1 MRILKIQFK
10 NLNSLAGE
18 WAIDLTHPAYVSNG
32 IFAITGPTGAGKTTI
47 LDAICLALYGRTPRL
62 NKVTKSGN
70 EIMSR
75 QTGECYAEV
84 TFETKAGRFRCHWA
98 QHRARKKPDGD
109 LQSPKHEIADADS
122 GEVLENKISQVS
134 RRIEEVTGMD
144 FDRFTRSMLLAQGGF
159 DIFLKADAGERAP
172 ILEQITGTEIYSRI
186 SIRVHER
193 RSEERGRLET
203 LMAELD
209 GMQLLDEEEEEKLK
223 TSLEQKVVKDTELSG
238 QIVQKKQAIAWL
250 DGITWLEKELNQL
263 ETQKREQQVRLE
275 NFAPRQEKLD
285 RANRAL
291 EFAGEYASLTST
303 RQAQASDRF
312 ALDTY
317 IRELP
322 GMEKAAKEAET
333 AVLVANKQLMDRK
346 ADQEKA
352 AATIRKVRELDLMIR
367 EKEKPIRDAKER
379 LSSLEVSLAAL
390 RTKQNG
396 DSASLS
402 DRQNALKKLLR
413 QLDEAKADER
423 LVEHLGGIRE
433 RFDAL
438 RKLHEEFIHRH
449 KESKQAEVQV
459 AEAEELWK
467 TETENLKSRN
477 EAFEKS
483 RSILTQKQSQLGVI
497 LEGRSLS
504 DWRESVSSLTLQNTL
519 LFDVAETVGSISK
532 FKQTLEEL
540 REKRD
545 KCTSDKTAGEQKL
558 QAKIQR
564 QAVLE
569 KETGY
574 LETQLVLLKKIEDLE
589 EARKQLRDGEPC
601 PLCGATDHPYAI
613 GNVPVPDETRQKLEA
628 LKSETK
634 ILNDD
639 IAELKVSLARMDK
652 ELEQIASSQKEHTE
666 TIEELETRLKR
677 FCEDLSMD
685 LNDPDLQ
692 DKLEKIQYDSSEALK
707 QATEVVQ
714 TAEKMEIEVTG
725 LRESLDKAKEAV
737 AGAEQETQAAFFK
750 KETTEQLLKRVR
762 KEAGKLQKLLD
773 SSITT
778 LRQELEIFG
787 VDSLTIE
794 NLDRI
799 LTQLVERRDKWMSLQ
814 EKKSR
819 LDKEID
825 RLEQQIRQRSAE
837 MEKTEEN
844 LAEQR
849 KFHRT
854 LLQEC
859 TALRRKRCG
868 LFEEKS
874 PDEEEIRLADAVT
887 AAEDVLETAR
897 KKMIAENQELGKLK
911 SRIDAL
917 EKTIS
922 EREAQLKAQ
931 EKTFLLHIR
940 QAQFTDEETFKAAQ
954 LFEEERKILAEE
966 SKKLADEK
974 VELAAK
980 EREKIEQLDTERRKE
995 LTKEPREK
1003 LEAGLED
1010 LEKVQKELLQEIGA
1024 IQEKLQFN
1032 ETLKQKQRERAEEI
1046 EAQKRECARWDRL
1059 HELIGSADG
1068 KKYRNFAQGLT
1079 FEIMIAHANRQL
1091 QQMTDRYL
1099 LIRDEVQPLELNVI
1113 DNYQGGEV
1121 RSTKNLS
1128 GGESFIVSLS
1138 LALGLS
1144 QMASKN
1150 VRVDSLFL
1158 DEGFGTLDEE
1168 SLETALETLGSLQ
1181 QDGKLIGVISHVP
1194 ALKERIGT
1202 QIQITTS
1209 TGGRS
1214 VISGPGCVRIS

>member
-1 MRILKIQFK
+1 MKILKVQFK
-10 NLNSLAGE
+10 NLNSLTGE
-18 WAIDLTHPAYVSNG
+18 WAIDLTHPAFVSDG

-62 NKVTKSGN
+62 NRVTKSGN

-84 TFETKAGRFRCHWA
+84 TFETQAGRFRCHWA
-98 QHRARKKPDGD
+98 QHRARKKPDGE
-109 LQSPKHEIADADS
+109 LQPPKHEIANADS

-134 RRIEEVTGMD
+134 KQIEEVTGMD
-144 FDRFTRSMLLAQGGF
+144 FNRFTRSMLLAQGGF
-159 DIFLKADAGERAP
+159 DTFLKADAGERAP
-172 ILEQITGTEIYSRI
+172 ILEQITGTEIYSQI

-193 RSEERGRLET
+193 RSEERNKLET
-203 LMAELD
+203 LMTELD
-209 GMQLLDEEEEEKLK
+209 GMQLLGEEEERQLK
-223 TSLEQKVVKDTELSG
+223 TGLEQKVAKDTKLSE
-238 QIVQKKQAIAWL
+238 QIDQKKQAIVWL
-250 DGITWLEKELNQL
+250 DGITRLEEELKQL
-263 ETQKREQQVRLE
+263 EMQKRKQQVRLE
-275 NFAPRQEKLD
+275 AFAPRQEKLD
-285 RANRAL
+285 CANRAL
-291 EFAGEYASLTST
+291 ELSGEYASLTLT
-303 RQAQASDRF
+303 RRAQESDLS
-312 ALDTY
+312 ALDIY
-317 IRELP
+317 LKKLP
-322 GMEKAAKEAET
+322 DREKAAKEAEA
-333 AVLVANKQLMDRK
+333 AVVVADKQLKTKK
-346 ADQEKA
+346 ADQKKA
-352 AATIRKVRELDLMIR
+352 AATIRKVRELDLTIR
-367 EKEKPIRDAKER
+367 EKEKPIKDAKER
-379 LSSLEVSLAAL
+379 LSSLEISLAAL
-390 RTKQNG
+390 RTKQND
-396 DSASLS
+396 DSTSLS
-402 DRQNALKKLLR
+402 DKQNALKKLLK

-423 LVEHLGGIRE
+423 LVEHLEGIRE

-438 RKLHEEFIHRH
+438 RKLHEEFID
-449 KESKQAEVQV
+449 KYEENKQVEVQV
-459 AEAEELWK
+459 TETEELWK
-467 TETENLKSRN
+467 TETENLKSRK
-477 EAFEKS
+477 ETFKKS
-483 RSILTQKQSQLGVI
+483 LSALTQKQSQLGEI

-504 DWRESVSSLTLQNTL
+504 DWRESVSSLTAQNDL
-519 LFDVAETVGSISK
+519 LLEVVETVGSISK
-532 FKQTLEEL
+532 FKQTLKEL
-540 REKRD
+540 HEKRD
-545 KCTSDKTAGEQKL
+545 KCTSDKIAKKQKL
-558 QAKIQR
+558 HAKTQR
-564 QAVLE
+564 QTDLE
-569 KETGY
+569 KEIGY

-589 EARKQLRDGEPC
+589 EARHQLRDGEPC
-601 PLCGATDHPYAI
+601 PLCGAIDHPYAR

-628 LKSETK
+628 LKCEAK
-634 ILNDD
+634 RVNDD
-639 IAELKVSLARMDK
+639 ITEVKVNLARLDK
-652 ELEQIASSQKEHTE
+652 ELEQIASSQKKQTE
-666 TIEELETRLKR
+666 TIEELETKLKR

-685 LNDPDLQ
+685 PNDPDLH
-692 DKLEKIQYDSSEALK
+692 DKLEKIQCENGKTLK
-707 QATEVVQ
+707 WATEVVQ
-714 TAEKMEIEVTG
+714 TVEKMEKEVTE
-725 LRESLDKAKEAV
+725 LRESLDKAKEEV
-737 AGAEQETQAAFFK
+737 ASAKRETQAAVFK
-750 KETTEQLLKRVR
+750 KETAEQLLKRVR
-762 KEAGKLQKLLD
+762 KEAERLQKQLD
-773 SSITT
+773 SSITA

-787 VDSLTIE
+787 VDKLTIQ

-799 LTQLVERRDKWMSLQ
+799 LMQLVKRRDRWVLLQ

-825 RLEQQIRQRSAE
+825 GLGQRIRQRSE
-837 MEKTEEN
+837 EIEKTEEN
-844 LAEQR
+844 LTEQR

-859 TALRRKRCG
+859 VALRRERCE

-874 PDEEEIRLADAVT
+874 PDEEEIHLADAVT
-887 AAEDVLETAR
+887 AAEDALETVR

-922 EREAQLKAQ
+922 EREEQLKAQ

-954 LFEEERKILAEE
+954 LSEEERKILAEE

-980 EREKIEQLDTERRKE
+980 EREKIEQLYTERRKE
-995 LTKEPREK
+995 LTKEPMEK
-1003 LEAGLED
+1003 LEAGLEE
-1010 LEKVQKELLQEIGA
+1010 LEKAQKELLQEIGA
-1024 IQEKLQFN
+1024 IQEKLQSN
-1032 ETLKQKQRERAEEI
+1032 ESLKQKQRERAEAI

-1099 LIRDEVQPLELNVI
+1099 LIRDEAQPLELNVI

-1214 VISGPGCVRIS
+1214 VISGPGCVRIN